1 VAATVLV
8 IGLGDLG
15 TRVLDAL
22 ARAPEIE
29 RLAGASRNAE
39 RGRARAGQAGLVAE
53 LSGGPRRVEFEPV
66 DLRDVEATGSLLAR
80 FDPELVVMAASRLT
94 WWRPP
99 ADPVVAAM
107 PYAIWLPLQLTLV
120 RSLMTAR
127 RESGVTGRVLSLPYP
142 DAVGPAL
149 APLGLAPDLGAG
161 NVAETAPKLARL
173 AGRGAEV
180 RLVMHHAAQRVAF
193 GAASYT
199 GVHLHHG
206 AGDVDVHLHHVDEPP
221 WAADVRVGGE
231 RLPDE
236 RVHEL
241 FRAPIALPVGRG
253 THELTAA
260 ATAHAVRALLAD
272 EPVATHAP
280 SPGGRPGGYPVQL
293 SRAAIE
299 LDLPEWL
306 DEAAAVD
313 LNERAARW
321 DGIERIEPDGT
332 IVFTE
337 AFLGIERVRPDEVDA
352 VADELE
358 ERRR

>member
-22 ARAPEIE
+22 ARVGDVE
-29 RLAGASRNAE
+29 RLVGASRDSE
-39 RGRARAGQAGLVAE
+39 HGRARAGQAALVAE
-53 LSGGPRRVEFEPV
+53 LSGGPRRVEFERLDV
-66 DLRDVEATGSLLAR
+66 SDVEATAALLVR
-80 FDPELVVMAASRLT
+80 LQPELVVMAASRLT

-99 ADPVVAAM
+99 PDEAVARL
-107 PYAIWLPLQLTLV
+107 PYAIWLPLQVPLV
-120 RSLMTAR
+120 RSLMLAR
-127 RESGVTGRVLSLPYP
+127 RDAGSSTRVVSLPYP

-173 AGRGAEV
+173 AGPGAEV

-193 GAASYT
+193 GAGSYS
-199 GVHLHHG
+199 GVRLRMDG
-206 AGDVDVHLHHVDEPP
+206 EPP
-221 WAADVRVGGE
+221 WVAEVRVGGE
-231 RLPDE
+231 RLPDD
-236 RVHEL
+236 RVREL
-241 FRAPIALPVGRG
+241 FRAPLSLPVGRD

-260 ATAHAVRALLAD
+260 ATAHAVRALLSD

-280 SPGGRPGGYPVQL
+280 APGGRPGGYPVRL
-293 SRAAIE
+293 SRRSIE
-299 LDLPEWL
+299 LDLPDWL
-306 DEAAAVD
+306 DEGAAVD
-313 LNERAARW
+313 VNERAARW

-337 AFLGIERVRPDEVDA
+337 PLLGIERVHPDEVDA
-352 VADELE
+352 LADELE
-358 ERRR
+358 ARR